1 MDAPF
6 QGADDGL
13 RRIIELE
20 SSPCAVTGTTD
31 STCVSQIPPSLGD
44 DETSPASCSSMITDN
59 PDKPLLEPTLVHSK
73 SDEQLALQE
82 HMPSASTYMVP
93 STTLPW
99 GAGGGVLPDQ
109 FGFYEGD
116 ASAVQYAYPTGN
128 DIGAAQPASLLPW
141 RSVLHSRSP
150 GDAHSTLCPAQLGPA
165 PCPLP
170 SSTSSCITPK
180 DESAILLSDWECESL
195 SAASEKHTPLLA
207 ASHHQ
212 TQTEDTL
219 DDNRSS
225 QNHGQRQKRT
235 SLPGSRPHGCPNEQR
250 PATINPNT
258 GIPYQPIYTKPP
270 SPSHITTPSPPSPS
284 RNSRKS
290 FPGETS
296 RAGSIPRRIPSATGP
311 ARAARDSFLLQCRA
325 AGMSYKQLKEYG
337 NLPEAESTLRG
348 RYRVL
353 TKSKQE
359 RVRCPVW
366 TDRDVS
372 LIPPSSCLP
381 SC

>member
-6 QGADDGL
+6 NGVIDGL
-13 RRIIELE
+13 ERIIELE
-20 SSPCAVTGTTD
+20 SSPCTVTGTID
-31 STCVSQIPPSLGD
+31 GTCVKQISPSLGD
-44 DETSPASCSSMITDN
+44 ETSAVACSSMITDN

-73 SDEQLALQE
+73 SDEHLSLQA
-82 HMPSASTYMVP
+82 HIPSASSHMEP

-99 GAGGGVLPDQ
+99 AADGGVSPDQ
-109 FGFYEGD
+109 FGFYQGD
-116 ASAVQYAYPTGN
+116 ASTAQYPYPTGN
-128 DIGAAQPASLLPW
+128 DIGAAQSASLLPW
-141 RSVLHSRSP
+141 RSVLHSHNS

-165 PCPLP
+165 PYTLP
-170 SSTSSCITPK
+170 SSTSSGITPK
-180 DESAILLSDWECESL
+180 DESVISLSDWECESL
-195 SAASEKHTPLLA
+195 SVTSEKDTSLLA

-212 TQTEDTL
+212 TQSEDAP
-219 DDNRSS
+219 DDDRSS
-225 QNHGQRQKRT
+225 QNHGQGQTRT
-235 SLPGSRPHGCPNEQR
+235 GLPGSCPHVWPNEQQ

-258 GIPYQPIYTKPP
+258 GTPYQPIYTKPP
-270 SPSHITTPSPPSPS
+270 SPSQTTTPPPSSS
-284 RNSRKS
+284 RNSQKS
-290 FPGETS
+290 LPGGTSS
-296 RAGSIPRRIPSATGP
+296 RAGSIARRIPSATGP
-311 ARAARDSFLLQCRA
+311 VRAARDSFLLECRA

-372 LIPPSSCLP
+372 LPSSSSCLP